1 MRTVCDQYGT
11 LAIYTDRAFD
21 QIPKLR
27 KELGS
32 MSGHTTV
39 LTDYRN
45 SPAEIARTRDLL
57 DILPKNLSSVLD
69 IGARDGHFS
78 QLLTEHFESVTA
90 LDLTMPQFSFDRVL
104 PVQGDVT
111 KLQFPDHNF
120 DVVFCAEVLEH
131 IPALEQA
138 CSEIARVARHAVV
151 IGVPYLQDTR
161 LDRTTCNHC
170 GKTNPP
176 WGHINTFDEHK
187 VSSLFPAYRATK
199 TSFVGSTKERTNPLS
214 TWLMD
219 LAGNPWGVYDQDE
232 PCIHCG
238 KQMNPPTSRSFA
250 QKMIA
255 AMALRLNRLQE
266 SFNPTHPN
274 WIHMVFQKD
283 VR

>member
-1 MRTVCDQYGT
+1 
-11 LAIYTDRAFD
+11 
-21 QIPKLR
+21 
-27 KELGS
+27 
-32 MSGHTTV
+32 MSGHTTA
-39 LTDYRN
+39 LAGYRS

-57 DILPKNLSSVLD
+57 AIVPKNLSTVLD

-90 LDLTMPQFSFDRVL
+90 LDLTMPRFDFDGVR
-104 PVQGDVT
+104 PVQGDVS
-111 KLQFPDHNF
+111 KLQFPDDNF

-131 IPALEQA
+131 VPALQKA

-151 IGVPYLQDTR
+151 IGVPYRQDTR
-161 LDRTTCNHC
+161 SGRTTCNHC

-176 WGHINTFDEHK
+176 WGHVNTFDEHK
-187 VSSLFPAYRATK
+187 VRSLFPVYRATT
-199 TSFVGSTKERTNPLS
+199 TSFVGSTNERTNPFS

-238 KQMNPPTSRSFA
+238 KQMIPPTSRPFV
-250 QKMIA
+250 KKLIA
-255 AMALRLNRLQE
+255 AMAVRLNRLQE
-266 SFNPTHPN
+266 PFNATHPN

-283 VR
+283 LR